1 MSTQSLSSFAVRAL
15 RSLSQ
20 TLSHPRP
27 LARGTH
33 RTLITLAT
41 LAIVLSGLLLA
52 SRPAAAQTPALEWTQ
67 VGANSP
73 SSRYGHAMAYDSR
86 RGVTV
91 VHGGYQTQLATR
103 SDETWEWDGTVW
115 IRRAVAGPGA
125 RQFHSMVFD
134 EGRGVTVLFGGD
146 LQSNSFETWE
156 WDGTVWTLRA
166 TTGPTGRYGTA
177 LAYDSRRGVT
187 VLFSG
192 SNPSNGSQPNDLW
205 EWDGRTWIQRASS
218 GPAARTYHAMAF
230 DAARGVT
237 VLFGG
242 QSGYFDTWEWDGSV
256 WTQRGSSSSAG
267 NTTHSMTYDPI
278 RRRVVSYG
286 GGNPDLWEW
295 NEGSWNRIAA
305 PGPSNRSFASIAFDS
320 RRGVLVM
327 FGGSGGTAGSDTW
340 EWDGSTWG
348 QRVSEAP
355 SPRYLHA
362 TVYDSVRGV
371 HVLFGGETTQG
382 RNGETWEWN
391 GTSWRHRRVVGPSP
405 RVGHAMS
412 FDASRGVTVLFG
424 GASVN
429 GINDETWEWD
439 GNTWNQRVVGGPPPR
454 LHHSMVYDP
463 IRGVTTLFGGT
474 GNSNFA
480 DTWDWNGT
488 SWTQRN
494 APGLSSRY
502 AHTLT
507 WDSSRNVVVLFGG
520 TSPWGLTNET
530 WEWDGVQWS
539 NRANA
544 GPSPRQFAGLAFDP
558 IRGVSVLTGGSTN
571 SGASNE
577 VWEWNGT
584 QWTQRPTS
592 LTLATYGHTLTFDVS
607 KQCLTQI
614 SGYANIGH
622 LSELT
627 EWNGSVWRNPS
638 ASNPGNRQLHAM
650 AFDSIRGVTV
660 LFGGSSSTNGSQ
672 FYADTWEFDG
682 ARWTQLDAA
691 GPSPRNY
698 AAMAFDSARGVTVL
712 YGGILQNGTRSAET
726 WEWNGTSWTQ
736 RNVSGPGPR
745 DQHAMAFDAVRN
757 VTVLFS
763 GWQSGNWNGETWE
776 FNGSEWT
783 LRSSSGPTPRYGHSM
798 VFDSVRGA
806 TLMFGGLAFG
816 NWNSET
822 WEWNGQQWNN
832 VNNGSLT
839 PRHFSASA
847 FDPFR
852 NRTVTFSGEVLGDRN
867 NTSEWNGATW
877 NQFQPPNAPLA
888 RSYHAMVYDT
898 LRRTFVMYG
907 GNTGGNETWLLRTP
921 PPCANPSI
929 SAQPSPTAGCVG
941 STVTLSVTA
950 AVSDNSPLTY
960 QWRRNGSALAL
971 AGNAS
976 ATTATLTLSNLS
988 AFDAESYDCVV
999 TSSCSSI
1006 VSTAAAV
1013 TVRQPLLPLISSANS
1028 SICAGSAVA
1037 LGVSVPNIASVGPVT
1052 YTWTRNGSPITA
1064 TGPTLAFTAVT
1075 VADAGTYICTA
1086 TTACGSAT
1094 SSPITLTVTPPPA
1107 ITAQPV
1113 GATVCPGTTYTF
1125 SVTATNATG
1134 YQWRRNGVNIPG
1146 ANGPSYTI
1154 SSVTTATAG
1163 SFVVLVTG
1171 QCGSVLS
1178 TPVTLIPLPGTFLST
1193 PASVTANLGQSV
1205 TFSTTITGAFTSVS
1219 WQRNGV
1225 PLANNSFISGATT
1238 TTLTI
1243 NRLIYAD
1250 GGNYTATAIT
1260 PCGQSVSAPGV
1271 LTLNPGT
1278 EILYINANANA
1289 ANPQDGRTWGT
1300 AFRDLQ
1306 AALNTARNGPMPAGA
1321 RRELWVARG
1330 TYRPGLPVGGTA
1342 QSFVMVDR
1350 TALYGG
1356 FRANETQRIQRTPA
1370 TSPTILTADLAGD
1383 DSYTIPANRLG
1394 ATRNENAR
1402 RTVRIDPGATNV
1414 TIDGFTLQGA
1424 WGSTAAAPGAAIAVS
1439 AGPTTISGNRFANN
1453 DSFSGA
1459 AITADV
1465 GDVLIS
1471 GNTFFAN
1478 WANTEAGA
1486 ILLTGSGSPVLV
1498 SNTFQANLATSRGGA
1513 ISIGGEL
1520 NAALVSNT
1528 LLGNRADQDEGGALL
1543 IRSSAT
1549 VDVANCLFSGNTA
1562 SSPAGIGS
1570 KRAGA
1575 AAVRDSATAA
1585 FRNCTFSG
1593 NEALTAPGTLFA
1605 GPGTSLSLYNSI
1617 IWGRTPEGDG
1627 SVATSRI
1634 NGSGT
1639 IVLANSVIE
1648 GFDGTPG
1655 TATNVF
1661 SSPPLFVN
1669 PAGPDNLWG
1678 TADDNCRI
1686 SRFSAA
1692 IDLGDVTQLSL
1703 DRGDLDGD
1711 GLTDEEIPFD
1721 LDREN
1726 RRIDDIGI
1734 PDIMFAQ
1741 DPAPDAGCY
1750 EFSGSSCLADL
1761 AGGGITGLSPDG
1773 TVDGTDFIAF
1783 INSFAIGDASAD
1795 SLADV
1800 AGAGPSGL
1808 APDGTIDGSDFIA
1821 FINAF
1826 ASGC

>member
-1 MSTQSLSSFAVRAL
+1 MSTQSLSSFFVHAL
-15 RSLSQ
+15 RSLLDQ
-20 TLSHPRP
+20 TLRMLAP
-27 LARGTH
+27 LAVL
-33 RTLITLAT
+33 LIGSLPLAN
-41 LAIVLSGLLLA
+41 
-52 SRPAAAQTPALEWTQ
+52 PAAAQPPALGWTQ
-67 VGANSP
+67 AATISP
-73 SSRYGHAMAYDSR
+73 SSRFGHAMAYDSR

-91 VHGGYQTQLATR
+91 LFGGAVNAGSTA
-103 SDETWEWDGTVW
+103 SNETWEWNGTVW
-115 IRRAVAGPGA
+115 SKRNVTGPSGRYYHA
-125 RQFHSMVFD
+125 MVYD
-134 EGRGVTVLFGGD
+134 TNRGVTVLFGGSPGGISAD
-146 LQSNSFETWE
+146 TWE
-156 WDGTVWTLRA
+156 WDGAVWTLRSTA
-166 TTGPTGRYGTA
+166 GPSPRYWHA
-177 LAYDSRRGVT
+177 MAYDSVR
-187 VLFSG
+187 S
-192 SNPSNGSQPNDLW
+192 
-205 EWDGRTWIQRASS
+205 
-218 GPAARTYHAMAF
+218 
-230 DAARGVT
+230 VT

-242 QSGYFDTWEWDGSV
+242 QGGTLGVPVNDCWEWNGSS
-256 WTQRGSSSSAG
+256 WTQRFVTRPASRYGHAMTFDPVRGVTVLYGGNGYAETWEYNGSEWSQRSGGFGGPAVY
-267 NTTHSMTYDPI
+267 HSLAYDTV
-278 RRRVVSYG
+278 RNRVLSYG
-286 GGNPDLWEW
+286 GGLHDIF
-295 NEGSWNRIAA
+295 SWDGTSWTRITAR
-305 PGPSNRSFASIAFDS
+305 GPVVRNYASMVFDS
-320 RRGVLVM
+320 ARGVAVM
-327 FGGSGGTAGSDTW
+327 FGGLGGTAGSDTW
-340 EWDGSTWG
+340 EWDGTAWG
-348 QRVSEAP
+348 QRVDEVP
-355 SPRYLHA
+355 TPRHLHA

-371 HVLFGGETTQG
+371 HVLFGGMLVEGQS
-382 RNGETWEWN
+382 GETWEWN
-391 GTSWRHRRVVGPSP
+391 GTRWRQRRVTGPSP
-405 RVGHAMS
+405 RWGHAMS
-412 FDASRGVTVLFG
+412 FDSARGVTVLFG
-424 GASVN
+424 GNSVT
-429 GINDETWEWD
+429 GISDETWEWD
-439 GNTWNQRVVGGPPPR
+439 GSAWTRRTVSAPPAR
-454 LHHSMVYDP
+454 FYHSMVYDP
-463 IRGVTTLFGGT
+463 VRAVTTLFGGNGT
-474 GNSNFA
+474 IDYG
-480 DTWDWNGT
+480 DTWDWNGV
-488 SWTQRN
+488 SWTRRN
-494 APGLSSRY
+494 TTGPGPRR
-502 AHTLT
+502 AHATT
-507 WDSSRNVVVLFGG
+507 WDSARNVLVLVGG
-520 TSPWGLTNET
+520 YTPQGSVGDT
-530 WEWDGVQWS
+530 WEWDGVQWR
-539 NRANA
+539 NLANS
-544 GPSPRQFAGLAFDP
+544 GPSPRSSVGLAFDP
-558 IRGVSVLTGGSTN
+558 VRGVSVLTGGVADSRT
-571 SGASNE
+571 SNE

-592 LTLATYGHTLTFDVS
+592 LSLATYGHTLTFDVS

-614 SGYANIGH
+614 GGNANNVF

-627 EWNGSVWRNPS
+627 EWSGSVWRNPL
-638 ASNPGNRQLHAM
+638 ASTPGNRQYHAM

-660 LFGGSSSTNGSQ
+660 LFSGSSSTNGTL

-682 ARWTQLDAA
+682 TRWTQRDAS
-691 GPSPRNY
+691 GPAPRQY
-698 AAMAFDSARGVTVL
+698 ATMAFDSARGVTVL
-712 YGGILQNGTRSAET
+712 YGGILRNGTRSAET
-726 WEWNGTSWTQ
+726 WEWNGSSWTQ
-736 RNVSGPGPR
+736 RVVSGPGAR
-745 DQHAMAFDAVRN
+745 DRHAMAFDSVRN

-763 GWQSGNWNGETWE
+763 GY
-776 FNGSEWT
+776 
-783 LRSSSGPTPRYGHSM
+783 R
-798 VFDSVRGA
+798 D
-806 TLMFGGLAFG
+806 GG
-816 NWNSET
+816 WNSDT
-822 WEWNGQQWNN
+822 WEWNGTEWTYRTNSGPSPRIGHAMTFDSARG
-832 VNNGSLT
+832 VTLMLGGSVSGT
-839 PRHFSASA
+839 PNSEAW
-847 FDPFR
+847 
-852 NRTVTFSGEVLGDRN
+852 
-867 NTSEWNGATW
+867 EWNGQTWSQRTGSAMPARSYHAMAYDPNRNRSVVFAGTGVGAATW
-877 NQFQPPNAPLA
+877 EGDGASWTQLAAPGPSNRA
-888 RSYHAMVYDT
+888 YHAMVYDT
-898 LRRTFVMYG
+898 IRRAFVMYG

-921 PPCANPSI
+921 PPCANPAI
-929 SAQPSPTAGCVG
+929 SAQPSPVAGCVG

-950 AVSDNSPLTY
+950 SVSDSSPLTY

-999 TSSCSSI
+999 TSSCASI

-1037 LGVSVPNIASVGPVT
+1037 LSVSVPNNASVGPVT
-1052 YTWTRNGSPITA
+1052 YSWTRNGSPITA
-1064 TGPTLAFTAVT
+1064 TGPTVAFTAVT
-1075 VADAGTYICTA
+1075 VADDGTYICTA

-1125 SVTATNATG
+1125 SLTATNATG
-1134 YQWRRNGVNIPG
+1134 YQWRRNGDNIPG

-1154 SSVTTATAG
+1154 SPVTTATAG
-1163 SFVVLVTG
+1163 SFDVLVTG

-1178 TPVTLIPLPGTFLST
+1178 TPVTLAPLPGTFLST
-1193 PASVTANLGQSV
+1193 PASITANLGQSV
-1205 TFSTTITGAFTSVS
+1205 TFSTTITGSFTSVS

-1278 EILYINANANA
+1278 EILYVDADADA

-1306 AALNTARNGPMPAGA
+1306 AALNTARNGPMPNGA

-1528 LLGNRADQDEGGALL
+1528 FLGNRADQDEGGALL

-1549 VDVANCLFSGNTA
+1549 VEVANCLFSGNTA

-1575 AAVRDSATAA
+1575 AALRDSATAA

-1593 NEALTAPGTLFA
+1593 NEALNAPGTLFA
-1605 GPGTSLSLYNSI
+1605 GPGTTLSLYNSI

-1627 SVATSRI
+1627 SAATSRI

-1639 IVLANSVIE
+1639 ITLANSVIE

-1678 TADDNCRI
+1678 NADDNCRI

-1734 PDIMFAQ
+1734 PDLMFAQ

-1795 SLADV
+1795 PLADV